1 MGSFIGWKRET
12 QRLKMWWI
20 IGCKCDGSLVG
31 GVKTYYMVVYLV
43 AYVDDIQYWLKGED
57 VVAHWL

>member
-1 MGSFIGWKRET
+1 MAL
-12 QRLKMWWI
+12 RLKMWWI
-20 IGCKCDGSLVG
+20 ISCKCDGSLVG